1 MATVFAW
8 IFTGVACL
16 LILAVIICSL
26 VVCSRADED
35 IEDLI
40 TDEEIQN
47 FIRQREEI
55 LDDGEN
61 K

>member
-1 MATVFAW
+1 MFEL
-8 IFTGVACL
+8 ILYIITGVVCV
-16 LILAVIICSL
+16 ILVSFTICSL
-26 VVCSRADED
+26 VICSRADDD

-40 TDEEIQN
+40 TDDEIQN